1 MIKIKFYSSFSDSKK
16 TSENFIRVN
25 ELENTQEYGR
35 DYIFTTKDDYT
46 HVIILNTAMPVL
58 NIPKEN
64 VIGLAFEPIKFLNL
78 SHNFINYA
86 TKNIGLYLIGEKQ
99 NLPEPFIEHHGYMW
113 HTPFKKNNT
122 KTKKISIMVS
132 GKKNAPGHTYRHTLV
147 KEILKSNLEI
157 DIWGRG
163 CTNYMYTRDK
173 RLKGVFKE
181 TEYLDDYEY
190 HICIENFQTPHYFS
204 EKIMNSLICNS
215 VPIYFGCLNV
225 KSYFGNCIL
234 NLTGNVKE
242 DMNMFEDIIK
252 NKRDIEINMERVKE
266 TININNLIKDKFLN
280 K

>member
-1 MIKIKFYSSFSDSKK
+1 MEKRKFTK
-16 TSENFIRVN
+16 ENFFLYHKGGNLGASLR
-25 ELENTQEYGR
+25 LA
-35 DYIFTTKDDYT
+35 KD
-46 HVIILNTAMPVL
+46 
-58 NIPKEN
+58 
-64 VIGLAFEPIKFLNL
+64 
-78 SHNFINYA
+78 
-86 TKNIGLYLIGEKQ
+86 
-99 NLPEPFIEHHGYMW
+99 
-113 HTPFKKNNT
+113 
-122 KTKKISIMVS
+122 IMVS